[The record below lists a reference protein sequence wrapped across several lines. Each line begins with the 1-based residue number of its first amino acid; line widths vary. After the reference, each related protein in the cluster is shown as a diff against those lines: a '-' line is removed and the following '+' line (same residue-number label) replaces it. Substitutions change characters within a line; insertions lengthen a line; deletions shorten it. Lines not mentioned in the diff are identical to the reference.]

1 MSLLLR
7 SSGLLKLVDTDG
19 SRDRRNASFWSA
31 ALQGRSALVR
41 SVVTVC
47 VFEIAFYFAY
57 RYGMAFS
64 QAVASPFWFPDS
76 VLLCALLLSRPGAW
90 PVFILGALPIRLFSE
105 VAHDI
110 PLWFLMTTSVID
122 SVRGILTALVLRRV
136 LKDPIRFETVQEF
149 AAFCL
154 WAVLVIPAATAV
166 GGGLARH
173 ALGDDFWSAWERW
186 FLGNAIAHL
195 VVTPAILYWVFRAGW
210 DIRAVNLKRR
220 LEAALLAIGLVVS
233 AYVAFDTPAGVH
245 GFAESRFYAP
255 VPFLFWAAI
264 RFGMSGASGAIVV
277 MAFLAV
283 QAALEGHGPFAG
295 RSPAGTALA
304 LQHFL
309 LLRAAPLY
317 LVAILIEQRK
327 RVEQTLRESQER
339 MTLAAMAADL
349 WLWEWDLVEDQIWL
363 TNPGRGQDGVGRFAP
378 MRFDAFMQT
387 VHPDDRA
394 AVMDGLAK
402 CMGGAD
408 YEGKYR
414 ITLGGRPRW
423 IATVGRIE
431 LGPSGKPIRIRGISR
446 DITRSQQVEQ
456 QVQQQRDELAQL
468 SRVAA
473 LGELSGSLAHELN
486 QPLTA
491 ILTNAQA
498 AQRFLAQG
506 RGDPN
511 DIREILSDIVA
522 DDQRAA
528 EIIQRLRQLFKR
540 GHVQRQP
547 MEANELVRDALRL
560 AQSELAAQAIDVRTE
575 LADDLPPITGDR
587 VQLQQ
592 LLLNLIVNACN
603 AMADAAP
610 AGRRLLVRTAVGD
623 GDGIRVTVAD
633 SGSGIPP
640 ECLPRIFDPFF
651 TTRAEGMG
659 LGLTVCRTI
668 ISGHRG
674 KLWAENNLD
683 HGASFH
689 FVVPRSETGESEP
702 QSLRRRS

>member
-7 SSGLLKLVDTDG
+7 SSGLLKLVDADG
-19 SRDRRNASFWSA
+19 SRDRRNPSFWSA

-41 SVVTVC
+41 AIVAFC

-57 RYGMAFS
+57 RHGMAFS

-90 PVFILGALPIRLFSE
+90 PFFILGALPIRLLSE

-110 PLWFLMTTSVID
+110 PVWFLITTWAID
-122 SVRGILTALVLRRV
+122 SARNLITALVLRRV

-154 WAVLVIPAATAV
+154 WAVFVMPATAAV
-166 GGGLARH
+166 GGALARQ
-173 ALGDDFWSAWERW
+173 ALGDNFWSAWERW
-186 FLGNAIAHL
+186 FLGNAITHL
-195 VVTPAILYWVFRAGW
+195 VVTPAILYWVFRPSS
-210 DIRAVNLKRR
+210 DLRAVSVRR
-220 LEAALLAIGLVVS
+220 WLEVALLAIGLVLS
-233 AYVAFDTPAGVH
+233 GYVAFDTAAGTH
-245 GFAESRFYAP
+245 GFVESRFYAP

-264 RFGMSGASGAIVV
+264 RFGMSGASASIVV
-277 MAFLAV
+277 IAVLAV
-283 QAALEGHGPFAG
+283 EAALEGRGPFAG
-295 RSPAGTALA
+295 QSPADTALE

-349 WLWEWDLVEDQIWL
+349 WLWEWDLLEDQIWL

-378 MRFDAFMQT
+378 MRFDAFIQT
-387 VHPDDRA
+387 VHSDDRP
-394 AVMDGLAK
+394 AVMDGVAK

-408 YEGKYR
+408 YDGKYR
-414 ITLGGRPRW
+414 ITLGGRLRW

-431 LGPSGKPIRIRGISR
+431 LDPSGKPVRIRGFSR

-540 GHVQRQP
+540 GQIQRQP
-547 MEANELVRDALRL
+547 MAANELVGDALRL
-560 AQSELAAQAIDVRTE
+560 AQSELAGHAIDVRTE
-575 LADDLPPITGDR
+575 LADDLPPISGDR

-592 LLLNLIVNACN
+592 LLLNLIANACN
-603 AMADAAP
+603 AMADVAP
-610 AGRRLLVRTAVGD
+610 AGRRLLVRTAAAD
-623 GDGIRVTVAD
+623 GDGVRVTVAD
-633 SGSGIPP
+633 SGAGIPP
-640 ECLPRIFDPFF
+640 ECLPRIFEPFF

-674 KLWAENNLD
+674 QLWAENNLD

-689 FVVPRSETGESEP
+689 FVVPRSETSES
-702 QSLRRRS
+702 